1 MPDFTYTARDAVGAR
16 VSGEISAGS
25 EREALSML
33 AGRSLYPT
41 DIRADSATGQGR
53 TVKRVPAQ
61 LRATTY
67 SQMADLLRS
76 GVPLLRALAVLRVQ
90 TKHAGLAHVLGEVHH
105 RVEQGATLAEAMARF
120 PRIFGEMAISMIR
133 AGGEGGFLEESLARV
148 AEFTEAQE
156 DIKKRT
162 AGALAY
168 PIVLAIVGTV
178 IVAVL
183 MIFFVPRF
191 DTLFDDLRQRGELP
205 AVTDWLLWT
214 SGLVWRRQFWLPWGI
229 LLLGLTVAGG
239 VFAWKW
245 LGAEQ
250 GRLWR
255 DRWKLRLPLVGT
267 VFLNMAVARFCR
279 VLGTLLHNGV
289 PIVRSLE
296 ISSDAA
302 GNRVLATDIRDASE
316 TIAAG
321 ESLAA
326 PLGACGHFPPMV
338 VEMIAVA
345 EESNTLETVLVQIAN
360 SLERNTWRQ
369 LDIAVRLLEPL
380 MLLMLA
386 SVVLVLVIALLVPIL
401 KMSMTI

>member
-1 MPDFTYTARDAVGAR
+1 MPEFTYIARDSGGEKVQGA
-16 VSGEISAGS
+16 ISAAT
-25 EREALSML
+25 EREALSAL
-33 AGRSLYPT
+33 AGRSLFPME
-41 DIRADSATGQGR
+41 IRAGATVDSAR
-53 TVKRVPAQ
+53 SVRRIPAQ

-76 GVPLLRALAVLRVQ
+76 GVPLLRALAVLKNQ
-90 TKHAGLAHVLGEVHH
+90 TKHAGLSYVLGEVHS

-133 AGGEGGFLEESLARV
+133 AGGEGGFLEESLVRV

-168 PIVLAIVGTV
+168 PLVLAVVGTI

-191 DTLFDDLRQRGELP
+191 DSLFDDLRDRGELP
-205 AVTDWLLWT
+205 AITDWLLWT
-214 SGLVWRRQFWLPWGI
+214 SGLAWRREFWLPWGVM
-229 LLLGLTVAGG
+229 LLGLVGVGG
-239 VFAWKW
+239 VLGWQW
-245 LGAEQ
+245 LASEP

-255 DRWKLRLPLVGT
+255 DRWKLRLPLVGSI
-267 VFLNMAVARFCR
+267 FLNMAVARFCR
-279 VLGTLLHNGV
+279 VLGTLLANGV
-289 PIVRSLE
+289 PIVRSLD

-302 GNRVLATDIRDASE
+302 GNRVLAGDIREASE
-316 TIAAG
+316 TISAG
-321 ESLAA
+321 EALAD
-326 PLGACGHFPPMV
+326 PLAQSGHFPPMV

-345 EESNTLETVLVQIAN
+345 EESNTLEGVLVQIAD
-360 SLERNTWRQ
+360 SLERQTWRK

-386 SVVLVLVIALLVPIL
+386 SVVLVLVVALLVPIL

>member
-1 MPDFTYTARDAVGAR
+1 MPEFTYIARDAAGEK
-16 VSGEISAGS
+16 VSGEISAAT
-25 EREALSML
+25 ERDALSTL
-33 AGRSLYPT
+33 AGRSLFPME
-41 DIRADSATGQGR
+41 IRTGAVVAGSKS
-53 TVKRVPAQ
+53 VKRVPAQ

-76 GVPLLRALAVLRVQ
+76 GVPLLRALAVLRAQ
-90 TKHAGLAHVLGEVHH
+90 NKHAGLNYVLGEVHS
-105 RVEQGATLAEAMARF
+105 RVEQGSTLAEAMARF

-168 PIVLAIVGTV
+168 PMVLAVVGTV

-183 MIFFVPRF
+183 MVFFVPRF
-191 DTLFDDLRQRGELP
+191 DSLFDDLRQRGELP
-205 AVTDWLLWT
+205 AITDWLLWT
-214 SGLVWRRQFWLPWGI
+214 SGLVWRKEFWLPWGI
-229 LLLGLTVAGG
+229 LILGLAGVG
-239 VFAWKW
+239 GTLGWQW
-245 LGAEQ
+245 LGTDQ
-250 GRLWR
+250 GRFCQ
-255 DRWKLRLPLVGT
+255 DRWKLRLPVVGGI
-267 VFLNMAVARFCR
+267 FLSMAVARFCR
-279 VLGTLLHNGV
+279 VLGTLLRNGV

-302 GNRVLATDIRDASE
+302 GNRVLARDIQEASE
-316 TIAAG
+316 TISAG
-321 ESLAA
+321 EALAG
-326 PLGACGHFPPMV
+326 PLGSSGHFPPMV

-345 EESNTLETVLVQIAN
+345 EESNTLENVLVQIAD
-360 SLERNTWRQ
+360 SLERQTWRK
-369 LDIAVRLLEPL
+369 LDIAVRLIEPL

-386 SVVLVLVIALLVPIL
+386 SVVLVLVVALLVPIL